1 VQEQVGPQQAGWRI
15 HARHLPA
22 PTRQELATRGA
33 QISSAFARRLAPVVG
48 HRIRARD
55 GSLSDL
61 SDIARPLR
69 LAYEDLGG
77 TFIKF
82 GQLVASSP
90 GLFGEVL
97 STEFRSCLDTG
108 PPVPYDQIRV
118 LIEDELGMRIEDA
131 YAWFDP
137 VPIGRAS
144 IAVVHRA
151 RLHDGRDVA
160 VKVLRPGIERNVATD
175 LALMEPIF
183 ELLATKT
190 GDQLAGATVQQLDA
204 LRLQI
209 GEELDLRNEARA
221 QSLFARLIADAGFQA
236 LVVPEPVMDLSSA
249 NVLTMQFL
257 DGVAIDDLRSA
268 EALGIDPAPLVDQL
282 IRAFFTLMVNEGVFH
297 GDVHAGN
304 LILLRDGRLGIIDWG
319 IVGRLD
325 ARTHRFVLRMLAA
338 VLGDESAW
346 QDVTAYV
353 VDTYGTP
360 LRDAMGMDDEQLGAF
375 MRAMI
380 EPVLLRPFGEFSF
393 GQLLVDAQARAAEAQ
408 GINLRR
414 GGVRGVIRQVRLQR
428 RLRQAAV
435 DGGGLFSESDRANFL
450 LGKQLMYF
458 ERYGK
463 LFLAD
468 APILADHEFVAGLL
482 ADRAARHPD
491 VA

>member
-1 VQEQVGPQQAGWRI
+1 
-15 HARHLPA
+15 
-22 PTRQELATRGA
+22 
-33 QISSAFARRLAPVVG
+33 
-48 HRIRARD
+48 
-55 GSLSDL
+55 
-61 SDIARPLR
+61 
-69 LAYEDLGG
+69 
-77 TFIKF
+77 
-82 GQLVASSP
+82 
-90 GLFGEVL
+90 
-97 STEFRSCLDTG
+97 
-108 PPVPYDQIRV
+108 
-118 LIEDELGMRIEDA
+118 
-131 YAWFDP
+131 
-137 VPIGRAS
+137 
-144 IAVVHRA
+144 
-151 RLHDGRDVA
+151 
-160 VKVLRPGIERNVATD
+160 
-175 LALMEPIF
+175 
-183 ELLATKT
+183 
-190 GDQLAGATVQQLDA
+190 
-204 LRLQI
+204 
-209 GEELDLRNEARA
+209 
-221 QSLFARLIADAGFQA
+221 
-236 LVVPEPVMDLSSA
+236 
-249 NVLTMQFL
+249 
-257 DGVAIDDLRSA
+257 
-268 EALGIDPAPLVDQL
+268 
-282 IRAFFTLMVNEGVFH
+282 MVNEGVFH